1 MTDQRQDFS
10 GIPMDL
16 LVRQAN
22 LNIMAVHAM
31 RDAPEDTALNTWL
44 MQAQEDLTPT
54 TWLMRESTGRD
65 YSLADCGPDAP
76 INDQHEPLTELSPE
90 VWEGILIGLCVLG
103 VVTLWALIHY
113 TPIFHTGHFPH
124 VALWEF

>member
-1 MTDQRQDFS
+1 MTDQRQDFA

-44 MQAQEDLTPT
+44 MQAQEDLTPN